1 MNRSEIKNKAK
12 EMIKGNLWHIWKI
25 YLVIFAV
32 AFLVGLVEGLFA
44 SIPVVSLLV
53 SLASIVIS
61 AALSIASMY
70 YILKFVRNEKIE
82 IKDVFEFA
90 KKYWG
95 VSVLSTLLVGLCV
108 LGGTVLLVIPGIIVS
123 FGLYFASYVVAD
135 NPELSATEVIKK
147 SWNLTKGYKMDL
159 FVFGLSFMGWTIL
172 ASFTLGLLYIWLMP
186 YMMVAT
192 TLFYE
197 ELKKKQAK

>member
-1 MNRSEIKNKAK
+1 MNRIEIKNKAK

-25 YLVIFAV
+25 YLVVFAV

-44 SIPVVSLLV
+44 SVPIVSLLV
-53 SLASIVIS
+53 SLVSIVIS

-82 IKDVFEFA
+82 INDVFEFA
-90 KKYWG
+90 KKHW
-95 VSVLSTLLVGLCV
+95 VISVLSTLLVGLCV
-108 LGGTVLLVIPGIIVS
+108 IGGTILLVIPGIIIS
-123 FGLYFASYVVAD
+123 FGLYFSSYVVAD
-135 NPELSATEVIKK
+135 NPELSPTEVVKE

-159 FVFGLSFMGWTIL
+159 FIFGLSFIGWAIL
-172 ASFTLGLLYIWLMP
+172 APLTFGLLYIWLIP
-186 YMMVAT
+186 YMIVAT
-192 TLFYE
+192 TLLYE